1 MSEPQDTKLLKL
13 LHGFH
18 VLDSRSPWQA
28 HMEAAVYRCPAS
40 PPHGWANCNIQY
52 RTRSSSKHLKSS
64 SPYGGYRLTSSW
76 ANALSKQI
84 ASSSSISVGIAESI
98 SLWADGLNASDI
110 ADRRDSLCLKWDG
123 KVSRMRVIA
132 INKKGDECSL
142 EGLTVTLRGYTL
154 SRVDQASH
162 VAVIAS
168 TSCDA
173 FLIRA
178 GFLD

>member
-1 MSEPQDTKLLKL
+1 M
-13 LHGFH
+13 
-18 VLDSRSPWQA
+18 
-28 HMEAAVYRCPAS
+28 
-40 PPHGWANCNIQY
+40 
-52 RTRSSSKHLKSS
+52 
-64 SPYGGYRLTSSW
+64 
-76 ANALSKQI
+76 SKQI

-142 EGLTVTLRGYTL
+142 EGLTVTLRGYTPP

-162 VAVIAS
+162 VTVIAS

-178 GFLD
+178 GFLDLTSIL